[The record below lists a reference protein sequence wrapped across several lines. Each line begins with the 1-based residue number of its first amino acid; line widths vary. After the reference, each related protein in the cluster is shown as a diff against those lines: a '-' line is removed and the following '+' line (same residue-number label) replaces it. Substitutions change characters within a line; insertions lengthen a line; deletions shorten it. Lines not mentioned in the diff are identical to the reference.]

1 MVGES
6 KKKAKV
12 SSMIN
17 TPNKKQPNKKQA
29 VKIIQNA
36 ISSSSTRDQKRKT
49 RISSAQ
55 VQPTYTSKNKFIESV
70 ERKIENEAK

>member
-1 MVGES
+1 
-6 KKKAKV
+6 
-12 SSMIN
+12 MIN

-29 VKIIQNA
+29 VKILQNA
-36 ISSSSTRDQKRKT
+36 ISSSTRDQKRKT

-55 VQPTYTSKNKFIESV
+55 VQPTFSSKNKFIESV